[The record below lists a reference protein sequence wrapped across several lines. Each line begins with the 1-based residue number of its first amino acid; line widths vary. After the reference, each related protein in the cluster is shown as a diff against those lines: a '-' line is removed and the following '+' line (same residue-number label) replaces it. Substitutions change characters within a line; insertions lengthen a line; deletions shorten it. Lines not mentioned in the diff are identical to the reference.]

1 MSSKTKSD
9 RKILN
14 FDTNV
19 CKILQLMAKSVY
31 VNKEVFLRELIS
43 NASDACDKLRYNAL
57 KDSDLLSEDHDLKII
72 VKVDKDKNTITVSD
86 NGIGMNEKDLIN
98 NIGTIA
104 NSGTEKFIENLK
116 DNKKDVGTLIGQFG
130 IGFYSTF
137 MVADKVTIYSTKAG
151 TKKTYVWESDG
162 SGKYSLSQH
171 NEKLPRGTT
180 VELNIKKDETDLL
193 EDYKIREIIK
203 KYSDHI
209 SFPINFIN
217 NEKKESLVNEGSAI
231 WTRSKS
237 EVTQEQETEF
247 YRSVSKQYGKPWL
260 TVRNKV
266 EGNVGYTSL
275 LFIPDSPIHNILYQ
289 DYKPHLKLY
298 IKRVFISDEVRDIV
312 PNYLRF
318 LSGVIDSEDIPLN
331 ISRETL
337 QNNQNILTIRKSIT
351 KKVLSAFDKAQSKD
365 DYNKFWQNFGSV
377 LKEGLYFDQ
386 EVDSK
391 DQILKLC
398 RFYSTR
404 SEDNLISLNQYID
417 NIKDGQDKIYYYIG
431 DNLES
436 LKNNPQLEGFKKNDI
451 EVLLLTDR
459 IDNLWISSVREY
471 KDKQFKSITS
481 SDIDLNKIKRDD
493 KKEDVIEG
501 EIEDESEDKLI
512 DKFKEILGDK
522 VKDIK
527 ISKKLIDVPVCL
539 SDSDDGMGFNIQ
551 SMLRDKL
558 VNSNSMKTLEINT
571 THPVIDKIK
580 KIIMSS
586 SDDESGKSKAQ
597 GLIEMMFYEAC
608 IIEGQKITNSKEFA
622 QTLNSLLT
630 E

>member
-31 VNKEVFLRELIS
+31 TNKEVFLRELIS

-116 DNKKDVGTLIGQFG
+116 DNKKDVNTLIGQFG

-275 LFIPDSPIHNILYQ
+275 LFIPDSPINNILYQ

-493 KKEDVIEG
+493 KKDNVIEG
-501 EIEDESEDKLI
+501 EINDESDDKLI
-512 DKFKEILGDK
+512 DKFKEILGNK

-539 SDSDDGMGFNIQ
+539 SDSGDGMGFNIQ

-571 THPVIDKIK
+571 IHPVIDKIK

-622 QTLNSLLT
+622 QTLNSLLI

>member
-31 VNKEVFLRELIS
+31 TNKEVFLRELIS

-57 KDSDLLSEDHDLKII
+57 KDPALLSEDHDLKII

-180 VELNIKKDETDLL
+180 IELNIKKDETDLL

-237 EVTQEQETEF
+237 EVTEEQETEF

-260 TVRNKV
+260 TVKNKV

-493 KKEDVIEG
+493 KKDDVIEG

-512 DKFKEILGDK
+512 DKFKEILGNK

-622 QTLNSLLT
+622 QTLNSLLI

>member
-31 VNKEVFLRELIS
+31 TNKEVFLRELIS

-57 KDSDLLSEDHDLKII
+57 KDPALLSEDHDLKII

-116 DNKKDVGTLIGQFG
+116 DNKKDVGALIGQFG

-137 MVADKVTIYSTKAG
+137 MVADKVTIYSSKAG

-171 NEKLPRGTT
+171 IEKLPRGTT
-180 VELNIKKDETDLL
+180 IELKVKKDETDLL

-217 NEKKESLVNEGSAI
+217 NEKKESLVNERSAI

-237 EVTQEQETEF
+237 EVTEEQETEF
-247 YRSVSKQYGKPWL
+247 YRSVSQQYGKPWL
-260 TVRNKV
+260 TIRNKV

-275 LFIPDSPIHNILYQ
+275 LFIPDSSIHNILYQ

-337 QNNQNILTIRKSIT
+337 QNNQNILIIRKSIT

-404 SEDNLISLNQYID
+404 SEDNLISLNQYIE

-481 SDIDLNKIKRDD
+481 SDIDLNKIKRDG
-493 KKEDVIEG
+493 KKDDVIEE

-512 DKFKEILGDK
+512 DKFKEILGNK

-539 SDSDDGMGFNIQ
+539 SDSDDGMRFNIQ

-571 THPVIDKIK
+571 IHPVIDKIK

-586 SDDESGKSKAQ
+586 SDESGKSKAQ

-622 QTLNSLLT
+622 QTLNSLLI